1 MEGRGVKE
9 GGRGRRRG
17 DNYRY
22 NQVYRPEA
30 CIGFSDIP
38 PTNNCS
44 YCVLYKM
51 YLMPSMYLLSI
62 QYTIHTLYFHPRT
75 LTLFF
80 RSFWQFK
87 ILSALKLLLRVMVSP
102 LDPLC
107 LNDQ

>member
-1 MEGRGVKE
+1 MQRESTCKGVREGKE
-9 GGRGRRRG
+9 GSDGWREGKEGNEGGGRWR

-38 PTNNCS
+38 PTNNVQCTYS
-44 YCVLYKM
+44 VLYKM

-75 LTLFF
+75 LT
-80 RSFWQFK
+80 
-87 ILSALKLLLRVMVSP
+87 
-102 LDPLC
+102 
-107 LNDQ
+107 